1 LEKPQKITF
10 AATKN
15 KILRELNCSEHRAA
29 RMASRMVDEYNIKLN
44 KIKTHEKEE
53 RDPEF
58 AAFMAMI
65 REGIGK

>member
-1 LEKPQKITF
+1 
-10 AATKN
+10 
-15 KILRELNCSEHRAA
+15 
-29 RMASRMVDEYNIKLN
+29 MASRMVDEYNIKLN